1 MEFAIM
7 EERKVLNHLFVNV
20 FNKIL
25 RIEERV
31 IREQSDLDLTVS
43 EMHTIDAIGVGESM
57 KMTDV
62 ADKLNITVGTL
73 TTSINRLLSKGY
85 VERNRGE
92 EDRRVVRVHLT
103 EKGKEA
109 YALHEA
115 YHEEMISQILSELNE
130 EEARI
135 LTGTLIKISEFFRVH
150 YHAED

>member
-1 MEFAIM
+1 M

-43 EMHTIDAIGVGESM
+43 EMHTIDAIGIGESM

-109 YALHEA
+109 YDLHEA

>member
-1 MEFAIM
+1 M
-7 EERKVLNHLFVNV
+7 NHLFVNV

-31 IREQSDLDLTVS
+31 IREETDLDLTVT
-43 EMHTIDAIGVGESM
+43 EMHTIDAIGLAEAM

-73 TTSINRLLSKGY
+73 TTSINRLLLKGY
-85 VERNRGE
+85 VERVRDE
-92 EDRRVVRVHLT
+92 SDRRVVRVHLT
-103 EKGKEA
+103 EKGREA
-109 YALHEA
+109 HRIHEA
-115 YHEEMISQILSELNE
+115 YHEEMISQILNELTE

-135 LTGTLIKISEFFRVH
+135 LSGTLVKISEFFKVR